1 MDTQVVFQV
10 IVVDKLG
17 VAVEAHVRALTCMLP
32 HVDLEFVLSEKNSK
46 TTCFHTECLGRKLK
60 HELQHLFPLLDLVEY
75 K

>member
-32 HVDLEFVLSEKNSK
+32 HVDLEFVLSEKKQQNHMFSYRMFGQK
-46 TTCFHTECLGRKLK
+46 
-60 HELQHLFPLLDLVEY
+60 VET
-75 K
+75 